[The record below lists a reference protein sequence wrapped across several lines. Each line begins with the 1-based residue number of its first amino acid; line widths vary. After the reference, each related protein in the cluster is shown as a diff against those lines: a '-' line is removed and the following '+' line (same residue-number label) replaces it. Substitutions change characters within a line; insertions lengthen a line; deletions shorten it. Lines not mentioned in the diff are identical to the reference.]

1 MRPKPNRTYNSDDL
15 VILSRVLKEALKEK
29 IDGAAVSDEQLQDLG
44 SRLAKVIMDRFTAGE
59 TDPEALKQAAVE
71 SVGAR

>member
-15 VILSRVLKEALKEK
+15 AILSRVLKEAVKEK
-29 IDGAAVSDEQLQDLG
+29 IDGAAIS
-44 SRLAKVIMDRFTAGE
+44 
-59 TDPEALKQAAVE
+59 DPEALKQAAVE

>member
-1 MRPKPNRTYNSDDL
+1 MRPKPNRTYSSDDL
-15 VILSRVLKEALKEK
+15 VILSRPQG
-29 IDGAAVSDEQLQDLG
+29 GAERKNRCRGSQRRTASG
-44 SRLAKVIMDRFTAGE
+44 SRLSLPKVILDRITAGE